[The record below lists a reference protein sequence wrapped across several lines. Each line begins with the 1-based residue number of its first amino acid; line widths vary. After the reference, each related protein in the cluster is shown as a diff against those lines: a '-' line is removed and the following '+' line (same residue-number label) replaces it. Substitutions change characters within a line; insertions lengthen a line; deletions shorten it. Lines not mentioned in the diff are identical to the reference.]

1 MIKRLISIIALIITM
16 VVLSASAYAYSN
28 EFYSVE
34 EGEGFKQSTLNEALV
49 LNSADKDGNI
59 NIEMNKAVEGRDY
72 FTQEEIEAAKISLT
86 QQFKEYNLEVDKAEI
101 QTFTPNNY
109 RCIYIE
115 SHAKYDEKDIFFR
128 QYLVYS
134 GKYNYVITVT
144 TYKLETADTDKYKNV
159 VNSFKVTGYTGKYD
173 LKDADKP
180 QNGENKGGLPA
191 GAIGGIVGGIV
202 GGFGAFVILK
212 AKQNKK
218 NKK

>member
-1 MIKRLISIIALIITM
+1 MIKKLVSIIALIMTM

-34 EGEGFKQSTLNEALV
+34 EGEGFKQSTLNETLV

-59 NIEMNKAVEGRDY
+59 NIEMNKAVEGKDY

-115 SHAKYDEKDIFFR
+115 SHAKYGEKDIFFR

-144 TYKLETADTDKYKNV
+144 TYKSETADTDKYKNV
-159 VNSFKVTGYTGKYD
+159 VNSFKVTDYTGKYD
-173 LKDADKP
+173 LKDTDKP
-180 QNGENKGGLPA
+180 QSGENKGIPTGL
-191 GAIGGIVGGIV
+191 ICGIVGGIV
-202 GGFGAFVILK
+202 GGMAAFFIVRSQ
-212 AKQNKK
+212 QNKK
-218 NKK
+218 GKK